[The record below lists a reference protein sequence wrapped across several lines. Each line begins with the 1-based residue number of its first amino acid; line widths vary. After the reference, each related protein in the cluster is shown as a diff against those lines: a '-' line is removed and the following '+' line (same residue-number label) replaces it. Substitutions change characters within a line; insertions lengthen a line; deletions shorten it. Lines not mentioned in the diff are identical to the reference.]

1 MAYCKSVWEKYYWN
15 SGNKETLD
23 LVIPKWPLEIGVFF
37 YVNNCKI
44 YLFTLIKSKKHID
57 SWSKLKERYTPLFL
71 LAKLNF
77 FETLSKPALKGLTIA
92 ASTVAVVE
100 LLKQDYSVGVSA
112 AISWLLLVIA
122 SKRIL
127 KWFAYYSHY

>member
-1 MAYCKSVWEKYYWN
+1 
-15 SGNKETLD
+15 
-23 LVIPKWPLEIGVFF
+23 
-37 YVNNCKI
+37 
-44 YLFTLIKSKKHID
+44 
-57 SWSKLKERYTPLFL
+57 

-77 FETLSKPALKGLTIA
+77 FDTLSKPALKGLTIA

-122 SKRIL
+122 SKRIF
-127 KWFAYYSHY
+127 K

>member
-1 MAYCKSVWEKYYWN
+1 M
-15 SGNKETLD
+15 
-23 LVIPKWPLEIGVFF
+23 
-37 YVNNCKI
+37 
-44 YLFTLIKSKKHID
+44 
-57 SWSKLKERYTPLFL
+57 

-77 FETLSKPALKGLTIA
+77 FDTLSKPALKGLTIA

-122 SKRIL
+122 SKRIF
-127 KWFAYYSHY
+127 K